1 MFVPKEIG
9 ICFDGRGFF
18 GPLDLKTARTKYH
31 VPEFFGLIRDE
42 GCRCYIVDFHSNEN
56 TSGDEFMLEKAEST
70 HPSGLYYVSDNESFE
85 KAGELESYVL
95 FLDEETYCFIDHS
108 SSATDLPDIRTG
120 KKKWKHYWEV
130 VKTPV

>member
-18 GPLDLKTARTKYH
+18 GPLDLKTARTKY
-31 VPEFFGLIRDE
+31 
-42 GCRCYIVDFHSNEN
+42 SNEN